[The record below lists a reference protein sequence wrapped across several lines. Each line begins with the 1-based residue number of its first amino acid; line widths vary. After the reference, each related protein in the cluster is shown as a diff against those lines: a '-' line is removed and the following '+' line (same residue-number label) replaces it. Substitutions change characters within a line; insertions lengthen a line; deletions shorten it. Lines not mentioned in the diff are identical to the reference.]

1 MKNFWLDKMHVG
13 FILDGNGR
21 WAANKSLP
29 RSIGHKKGA
38 ENVEDILKSCKELG
52 ISHVTL
58 YAFSTE
64 NWSRPVFEIKALMK
78 LFHYYL
84 KKKLTMLYQENVKVV
99 IIGDITPFPKFI
111 KNYIINLEELTKNND
126 GMSLNLA
133 MNYGGRS
140 EIVRATKGI
149 VKAVSEGTISA
160 EDLDEQLFSQYLYT
174 KGQKDPDLII
184 RTAGEKRLS
193 NFLLWQSA
201 YSELYFVDKNWPDF
215 NQTDLIDALDH
226 YKSRKRKYGSLEV
239 SEKTTRERVI

>member
-1 MKNFWLDKMHVG
+1 MHVG

-38 ENVEDILKSCKELG
+38 ENVESILKDCKEFG
-52 ISHVTL
+52 ISNVTL

-64 NWSRPVFEIKALMK
+64 NWNRPVFEVKALMR

-99 IIGDITPFPKFI
+99 IIGDVSPFPKVI
-111 KNYIINLEELTKNND
+111 RGYMKNLEELTKNND
-126 GMSLNLA
+126 GMLLNLA
-133 MNYGGRS
+133 MNYGGRA
-140 EIVRATKGI
+140 EILRATKAI
-149 VKAVSEGTISA
+149 VKAFSEEAISM
-160 EDLDEQLFSQYLYT
+160 EDIDESLFSKYLYT
-174 KGQKDPDLII
+174 HDQQDPDLII

-201 YSELYFVDKNWPDF
+201 YSELYFVEKSWPDF
-215 NQTDLIDALDH
+215 TRTDLIDALD
-226 YKSRKRKYGSLEV
+226 YFKLRKRKYGSLEIGHNSV
-239 SEKTTRERVI
+239 GNRVV

>member
-1 MKNFWLDKMHVG
+1 MHIG
-13 FILDGNGR
+13 FILDGNGS
-21 WAANKSLP
+21 WASNKSLP

-38 ENVEDILKSCKELG
+38 ENVEEILKSCMDLG

-64 NWSRPVFEIKALMK
+64 NWSRPIFEIKTLMK

-99 IIGDITPFPKFI
+99 IIGDIKPFPKVI
-111 KNYIINLEELTKNND
+111 KDYIKNLEELTKNND
-126 GMSLNLA
+126 GMLLNLA
-133 MNYGGRS
+133 MNYGGRA

-149 VKAVSEGTISA
+149 VKAISDGSISV
-160 EDLDEQLFSQYLYT
+160 EDLDERLFAQYLYT
-174 KGQKDPDLII
+174 QGQKDPDLII

-201 YSELYFVDKNWPDF
+201 YSELYFVEKNWPDF
-215 NQTDLIDALDH
+215 NTFDLIEALDH

-239 SEKTTRERVI
+239 SEKAARKQVI

>member
-1 MKNFWLDKMHVG
+1 MHVG

-21 WAANKSLP
+21 WAASKSLP

-38 ENVEDILKSCKELG
+38 ENVEVILKSCKNLG
-52 ISHVTL
+52 IENVTL

-64 NWSRPVFEIKALMK
+64 NWSRPVFEVKALMK

-99 IIGDITPFPKFI
+99 IIGDINPFPKVI
-111 KNYIINLEELTKNND
+111 KDYIKNLEELTKNND
-126 GMSLNLA
+126 GMCLNLA

-140 EIVRATKGI
+140 EIVKATKQI
-149 VKAVSEGTISA
+149 VKAIS
-160 EDLDEQLFSQYLYT
+160 DGIIRMDDIDEHLFSQHLYT
-174 KGQKDPDLII
+174 HGQNDPDLII

-201 YSELYFVDKNWPDF
+201 YSELYFVEKNWPDF
-215 NQTDLIDALDH
+215 TQSDLVEALN
-226 YKSRKRKYGSLEV
+226 YFNSRKRKYGSLEII
-239 SEKTTRERVI
+239 EKSVGNQVI

>member
-1 MKNFWLDKMHVG
+1 MHVG

-21 WAANKSLP
+21 WAASKSLP

-38 ENVEDILKSCKELG
+38 ENVEVILKSCKDLG
-52 ISHVTL
+52 IENVTL

-64 NWSRPVFEIKALMK
+64 NWSRPVFEVKALMK

-99 IIGDITPFPKFI
+99 IIGDINPFPKVI
-111 KNYIINLEELTKNND
+111 KDYIKNLEELTKNND
-126 GMSLNLA
+126 GMCLNLA

-140 EIVRATKGI
+140 EIVKATKQI
-149 VKAVSEGTISA
+149 VKAIS
-160 EDLDEQLFSQYLYT
+160 DGIIRMNDIDEHLFSQYLYT
-174 KGQKDPDLII
+174 HGQNDPDLII

-201 YSELYFVDKNWPDF
+201 YSELYFVEKNWPDF
-215 NQTDLIDALDH
+215 TQSDLVEALN
-226 YKSRKRKYGSLEV
+226 YFNSRKRKFGSLETVEKSVRNRV
-239 SEKTTRERVI
+239 S

>member
-1 MKNFWLDKMHVG
+1 MNYFWLDKMHIG

-21 WAANKSLP
+21 WAADKSLP

-38 ENVEDILKSCKELG
+38 ENVETILKSCKDLG
-52 ISHVTL
+52 ILNVTL

-99 IIGDITPFPKFI
+99 IIGDIRPFPKVI
-111 KNYIINLEELTKNND
+111 KDYVKKLEELTKSND
-126 GMSLNLA
+126 GMLLNLA

-140 EIVRATKGI
+140 EIVRATRRI
-149 VKAVSEGTISA
+149 VKAFSNGEVRLQ
-160 EDLDEQLFSQYLYT
+160 DVDEELFAQHLYT
-174 KGQKDPDLII
+174 RGQNDPDLII
-184 RTAGEKRLS
+184 RTAGEQRLS

-201 YSELYFVDKNWPDF
+201 
-215 NQTDLIDALDH
+215 
-226 YKSRKRKYGSLEV
+226 
-239 SEKTTRERVI
+239 

>member
-1 MKNFWLDKMHVG
+1 MHVG

-21 WAANKSLP
+21 WASNKSLP

-38 ENVEDILKSCKELG
+38 ENVEEILKSCRDLG
-52 ISHVTL
+52 ISNITL

-84 KKKLTMLYQENVKVV
+84 KKKLTMLYEENVKVV
-99 IIGDITPFPKFI
+99 IIGDINPFPKVIKDYI
-111 KNYIINLEELTKNND
+111 KNLEKLTKNND
-126 GMSLNLA
+126 GMFLNLS

-149 VKAVSEGTISA
+149 VKAVSDGIVKI
-160 EDLDEQLFSQYLYT
+160 EDLDEDLFSKYLYT
-174 KGQKDPDLII
+174 DGQKDPDLII

-201 YSELYFVDKNWPDF
+201 YSELYFVEKNWPDF
-215 NQTDLIDALDH
+215 NKFDLIEALDH
-226 YKSRKRKYGSLEV
+226 YKSRKRKYGSIEANDKTERKKV
-239 SEKTTRERVI
+239 S

>member
-1 MKNFWLDKMHVG
+1 MHVG

-21 WAANKSLP
+21 WAAGKSLP

-38 ENVEDILKSCKELG
+38 ENVEAILKSCKNLG
-52 ISHVTL
+52 IATVTL

-64 NWSRPVFEIKALMK
+64 NWSRPVFEVKALMK

-99 IIGDITPFPKFI
+99 IIGEISPFPKVI
-111 KNYIINLEELTKNND
+111 KDYIKNLEELTKNND
-126 GMSLNLA
+126 GMCLNLA

-140 EIVRATKGI
+140 EIVKATKEI
-149 VKAVSEGTISA
+149 VKAIS
-160 EDLDEQLFSQYLYT
+160 DGIIRINDIDEHLFSQYLYT
-174 KGQKDPDLII
+174 HGQNDPDLII

-201 YSELYFVDKNWPDF
+201 YSELYFVEKNWPDF
-215 NQTDLIDALDH
+215 TQSDLVEALN
-226 YKSRKRKYGSLEV
+226 YFNSRKRKFGSLETVEKSVRNRV
-239 SEKTTRERVI
+239 S

>member
-1 MKNFWLDKMHVG
+1 MHVG

-21 WAANKSLP
+21 WAASKSLP

-38 ENVEDILKSCKELG
+38 ENVEAILKSCKNLG
-52 ISHVTL
+52 IENVTL

-64 NWSRPVFEIKALMK
+64 NWSRPVFEVKALMK

-99 IIGDITPFPKFI
+99 IIGDINPFPKVI
-111 KNYIINLEELTKNND
+111 KDYIKNLEELTKNND
-126 GMSLNLA
+126 GMCLNLA

-140 EIVRATKGI
+140 EIVKATKQI
-149 VKAVSEGTISA
+149 VKAIS
-160 EDLDEQLFSQYLYT
+160 DGIIRINDIDEHLFSQYLYT
-174 KGQKDPDLII
+174 HGQNDPDLII

-201 YSELYFVDKNWPDF
+201 YSELYFVEKNWPDF
-215 NQTDLIDALDH
+215 TQSDLVEALN
-226 YKSRKRKYGSLEV
+226 YFNSRKRKFGSLETVEKSVRNRV
-239 SEKTTRERVI
+239 S

>member
-1 MKNFWLDKMHVG
+1 MHIG

-21 WAANKSLP
+21 WASNKSLP
-29 RSIGHKKGA
+29 RSFGHKKGA
-38 ENVEDILKSCKELG
+38 ENVEEILKSCRDFG
-52 ISHVTL
+52 ISNITL

-84 KKKLTMLYQENVKVV
+84 KKKLTMLYEENVKVV
-99 IIGDITPFPKFI
+99 IIGDINPFPKVIKDYI
-111 KNYIINLEELTKNND
+111 KNLEKLTKNND
-126 GMSLNLA
+126 GMFLNLA

-149 VKAVSEGTISA
+149 AKAVSDGILKI
-160 EDLDEQLFSQYLYT
+160 EDLDEDLFSQYLYT
-174 KGQKDPDLII
+174 DGQKDPDLII

-201 YSELYFVDKNWPDF
+201 YSELYFVEKNWPDF
-215 NQTDLIDALDH
+215 NKFDLIEALDH
-226 YKSRKRKYGSLEV
+226 YKSRKRKYGSIETNEKIERKQV
-239 SEKTTRERVI
+239 S